1 MKLRHHST
9 LITPSHISGFTDLI
23 CLQPWLWAIE
33 CTYTLYFSHTSFLL
47 YWGWW
52 QHFNSKTKLF
62 VLFIYG
68 EKECS
73 IGDFNQELPGTGQA
87 AGQISQVFQLLSAR
101 LPLPGSIFVI
111 DMKEKKIFFLSLGFR
126 RDSGDIRLPP
136 VSPSQPLLFCGAS
149 IAEKALSCQLR
160 HFFKQTGCSIIKGNT
175 SLHWPVGHGSCN
187 LYVCTAGLPGV
198 LFFSAGSNN
207 TCPYRRSGAKVL

>member
-9 LITPSHISGFTDLI
+9 LITPAHIAGFTDLI

-52 QHFNSKTKLF
+52 QRFNSKTKLF

-87 AGQISQVFQLLSAR
+87 AGQISQVFQLLSAC

-126 RDSGDIRLPP
+126 RDSGDVRLPP

-160 HFFKQTGCSIIKGNT
+160 HFSSRQVVQLLKGTLPYTDQLAMAPATFTYAQQDPRCS
-175 SLHWPVGHGSCN
+175 LFSC
-187 LYVCTAGLPGV
+187 
-198 LFFSAGSNN
+198 
-207 TCPYRRSGAKVL
+207 R